1 MIVLKVWGK
10 ITTWK
15 ISKCPP
21 LGRTPTPE
29 SAVPVLWTTYF
40 QMLFLDYFLLS
51 LKSLPPYYPGFHAQ
65 TLGGPSLI
73 MRSDLVR
80 LDLSFSWPVSSILP
94 SKNTLWWKFVVFPA
108 VLNGGGGRI
117 RGGENFILQK
127 TSLCENRIIQPQMSI
142 VLRLRN
148 PGIHKCLPSFRGL
161 FPFIWMMQ
169 FWRSCGTYSLT
180 NGKPFARLSLI
191 FGAPIPWPHTKNGDL
206 YQSGPILAWGCI
218 LQMHSCM
225 RAWGLGRKFTHHCND
240 KGQ

>member
-15 ISKCPP
+15 ISKCPL

-80 LDLSFSWPVSSILP
+80 LYLSFSWPVSSILP

-161 FPFIWMMQ
+161 CLENPMDRVAWQ
-169 FWRSCGTYSLT
+169 GYS
-180 NGKPFARLSLI
+180 P
-191 FGAPIPWPHTKNGDL
+191 
-206 YQSGPILAWGCI
+206 WGCKRVRRDLATRQEQQQQQQWLLLFLSSCLYIVPFYCI
-218 LQMHSCM
+218 LFSFFKSSF
-225 RAWGLGRKFTHHCND
+225 KFIRSVVSNS
-240 KGQ
+240 